1 MSSNRNWR
9 DSVPYLRAKD
19 LPAADLAWEFLRRNA
34 EYRRAYASAMRAS
47 ADAADLMAQ
56 RWGLRF
62 RGGSSPG
69 GGRDRS
75 LLACPS

>member
-1 MSSNRNWR
+1 MSSKRNWR
-9 DSVPYLRAKD
+9 DSEPYLRAKE
-19 LPAADLAWEFLRRNA
+19 LPAADLAWEFLRRNPA
-34 EYRRAYASAMRAS
+34 YQRAYASVMRSS

-62 RGGSSPG
+62 RSGSSPG

-75 LLACPS
+75 LLACQL